1 MRAHIVET
9 EEEGSS
15 RRCGGLSA
23 RIRGVRRPLVIAAGT
38 TMLVL
43 GGYSQA
49 PQPPDKIT
57 HGIILPE
64 ANRPLDANDQIKLH
78 EQKSKKRNFDAA
90 NAERKRELDDASTKL
105 LILAKDLK
113 QQADQMETSPLT
125 RKALREAEVIEMLAR
140 DVKEKMK
147 LSVGGS

>member
-9 EEEGSS
+9 KEEGSS
-15 RRCGGLSA
+15 KRRGGLSA
-23 RIRGVRRPLVIAAGT
+23 RLRGVRGPLVIAAGT

-49 PQPPDKIT
+49 PQPPDKVT

-64 ANRPLDANDQIKLH
+64 ANRLPDANDQMKLH
-78 EQKSKKRNFDAA
+78 EQKSKKLNFEAA

-105 LILAKDLK
+105 LILARDLK
-113 QQADQMETSPLT
+113 QQTDNMGTSPLT
-125 RKALREAEVIEMLAR
+125 PKAVREAEVIEMLAR

-147 LSVGGS
+147 LTVGGS